1 MNRLLALVL
10 LLTCWSAQA
19 ATFIS
24 TGTFAGSSDYNTYS
38 YQDGDL
44 DEDMAAN
51 NVYINDVAVF
61 GLSQFNPAL
70 GTVTGITASA
80 SYTMDVTAGI
90 EVREAVDFGQTHS
103 AAFTMTDGYDS
114 GVASLLRY
122 DSTVD
127 QWGHVR
133 TLLYESLDI
142 SVSCSAA
149 AFEDPCTNTAMDTL
163 VFSRSGNVFDNINSF
178 QNLVAADYEGTGTL
192 DGKIFVASLF
202 YAGQAW
208 GPGVNTINV
217 LDAEG
222 IVEATLNSGT
232 VTLTYTYVPAVPLP
246 ASVWLLL
253 TGVGALVGRRAARRL

>member
-1 MNRLLALVL
+1 MNRLFAPVL

-44 DEDMAAN
+44 DEDMATN
-51 NVYINDVAVF
+51 NLYINDIAVF

-70 GTVTGITASA
+70 GTLTGITASA
-80 SYTMDVTAGI
+80 SYTMDVTASI
-90 EVREAVDFGQTHS
+90 EVREAVDFDQAHS

-114 GVASLLRY
+114 GVGSLVRY

-127 QWGHVR
+127 QPGHVR
-133 TLLYESLDI
+133 TLLYDVLDI

-149 AFEDPCTNTAMDTL
+149 AFDDPCMNSAMDTL
-163 VFSRSGNVFDNINSF
+163 TFSQSSNVFDNINSF
-178 QNLVAADYEGTGTL
+178 NNLLAADYEGTGTL

-208 GPGVNTINV
+208 GYGVDTINV
-217 LDAEG
+217 LEADG
-222 IVEATLNSGT
+222 LVEATLNSGT
-232 VTLTYTYVPAVPLP
+232 VTLTYTYSAVPLP